1 MSASLST
8 IGQLLTQPLRLLRG
22 YPRTALHDDLLAGI
36 TVSLVLLPQALA
48 FSLLAG
54 LPPVMGLYTALVAA
68 IVGSLWGSSSH
79 LHSGPT
85 NTAAILTFTVLAPLF
100 TVGSA
105 EFSAAAGLLALLAG
119 LIKLLLGLARL
130 GLLVNF
136 VSDAVAVGF
145 TAGAGLLII
154 VNQLAP
160 ILRLPIASTEGF
172 VGGLGALFHQITA
185 VHLPSLLLG
194 LGTILMVVIWQRST
208 RRIPGALAGV
218 ILLSLVAWLFGMER
232 HGVRV
237 MGTLPVP
244 LPTLAILPIFDLEL
258 IGKLA
263 NAALAIALIGLVE
276 AVAIARAIADHSRQ
290 RLNSNQEFV
299 GQGLACIGAG
309 LFGGYPC
316 SGSFNRSALSYQA
329 GAKTAL
335 ANAISGLFL
344 ILAVALF
351 NPLLAHIPL
360 AVLAGVLAVSAW
372 SMIDLRRMVQI
383 WRTAPGD
390 ASIMLVTFVST
401 LLLPLQFAILLGVIL
416 SLGYHLLRTSRPRVV
431 AVLPDADYKHWE
443 DQQSRLPCPQLAVID
458 IAGDLYF
465 GAVNHIEEAI
475 ETILSRNP
483 GQRFLLLRLHSVQHC
498 DISGIRMLERLR
510 TELHARGGA
519 LYMTRIRDTVLQ
531 YMQRAGFLDQL
542 GPDHLLEADRA
553 IQQLFQQ
560 QLDRTFCRDQCTRR
574 VFRECQTLAQSM
586 PPNTTEL
593 IPLFPRDQ
601 PVSRGS

>member
-1 MSASLST
+1 MAASLSI
-8 IGQLLTQPLRLLRG
+8 IGNLLTQPLRLLRG
-22 YPRTALHDDLLAGI
+22 YPRAALRDDLLAGI
-36 TVSLVLLPQALA
+36 TVGLVLLPQALA

-54 LPPVMGLYTALVAA
+54 LPPVMGLYTTLVAA
-68 IVGSLWGSSSH
+68 IIGSLWGSSSH

-100 TVGSA
+100 TPGSA
-105 EFSAAAGLLALLAG
+105 EFIAAAGLLALLAG
-119 LIKLLLGLARL
+119 LIKLLMGLARL

-145 TAGAGLLII
+145 TAGAGLLIM

-160 ILRLPIASTEGF
+160 ILRLPITSTEGF
-172 VGGLGALFHQITA
+172 VGSLGALFQQATA
-185 VHLPSLLLG
+185 AHLPSLLLG
-194 LGTILMVVIWQRST
+194 LGTILFVLIWQRSI

-218 ILLSLVAWLFGMER
+218 ILLSLLAWILGMEE

-237 MGTLPVP
+237 LGILPTS
-244 LPTLAILPIFDLEL
+244 LPTLALLPIFDLEL

-263 NAALAIALIGLVE
+263 NGALAIALIGLVE

-299 GQGLACIGAG
+299 GQGLASIGAG
-309 LFGGYPC
+309 LLSGYPC

-329 GAKTAL
+329 GAKTAF
-335 ANAISGLFL
+335 ANATSGLFL
-344 ILAVALF
+344 ILAALLL

-360 AVLAGVLAVSAW
+360 TVLAGVLAVTAW
-372 SMIDLRRMVQI
+372 SMIDLKRMAQI
-383 WRTAPGD
+383 WQSARGD
-390 ASIMLVTFVST
+390 ALIMLVTFAST

-416 SLGYHLLRTSRPRVV
+416 SLGYQLLRTSRPRVV

-443 DQQSRLPCPQLAVID
+443 DQQSRLPCPKLAVID

-475 ETILSRNP
+475 YAILARNP
-483 GQRFLLLRLHSVQHC
+483 EQRFLLLRLHSVQHC
-498 DISGIRMLERLR
+498 DISGIRMLERLQ

-519 LYMTRIRDTVLQ
+519 LSMTRVRAAVLQ
-531 YMQRAGFLDQL
+531 RMQRTGFAAQL

-553 IQQLFQQ
+553 IQQLFQE
-560 QLDRTFCRDQCTRR
+560 QLDRTFCSDRCTRR
-574 VFRECQTLAQSM
+574 VFRECQTLSQRT
-586 PPNTTEL
+586 PPNSAEL
-593 IPLFPRDQ
+593 IPLFPQDQ
-601 PVSRGS
+601 PMSRSS